1 MASSYTDLNRQ
12 RTRVVARGETA
23 EPQGAGED
31 PIGYTQLMS
40 MEKPRLFEGISLAQV
55 IAGAAAAATSM
66 VLASHIGI
74 GGSVIGA
81 AVSSVVTVVSSQ
93 LYRHFLDASA
103 AKIRRGGAAVRDAA
117 AGAGGVHGAYRG
129 GAEATTVIGAGRPD
143 AATTTVAHGGAA
155 RRGARVA
162 PAKLQARAAAER
174 AATQRKVVAFSAVIA
189 IAAVVAC
196 VLAITLGTG
205 GEGIGVKTDPIFAP
219 PRTETEAAGDA
230 VPGTG
235 LTGGDDATGGDVS
248 VGAPSDGTGTGATT
262 SDGTGAGAADSSTG
276 STGTA
281 TPGTGTTSTD
291 ATGGSSST
299 GTGSGTSSTTGDGGG
314 SATGDSTGT
323 SSDGSS
329 SSDSSNAA
337 GGASGAAGTGT
348 ASATSQG

>member
-117 AGAGGVHGAYRG
+117 AGAGSVHGAHRG
-129 GAEATTVIGAGRPD
+129 GAEATTVIGAGHPD
-143 AATTTVAHGGAA
+143 AATTTVAPGGAA

-189 IAAVVAC
+189 VAAVVAC

-235 LTGGDDATGGDVS
+235 LTGGDATGGDVTT
-248 VGAPSDGTGTGATT
+248 GAPSDGTGTGATT
-262 SDGTGAGAADSSTG
+262 SDGTGTGAADSSTG

-299 GTGSGTSSTTGDGGG
+299 GTGSGTSSTTGDGSG
-314 SATGDSTGT
+314 SAAGDSTGT

-329 SSDSSNAA
+329 SSDSSSAA
-337 GGASGAAGTGT
+337 GGTSGAAGTGT